1 MVNYNS
7 TQSVHKR
14 VIWTVPRPQFPQ
26 QTSHTYQRSICLCP
40 RAAMCPSFF
49 PLWKD
54 DWSQRHGGAEGTD
67 RQTDRGTERGS
78 GGGVGGG
85 GCGVKPQ
92 FLYVVWLQFGK
103 SRHSP
108 VHWGGK
114 PDEYVLECCL
124 DWALFFFSLSL
135 FLFFFAPNLLHKAA
149 GKSILVCLRFPSS
162 LINPV

>member
-78 GGGVGGG
+78 GGGVGGWG
-85 GCGVKPQ
+85 G
-92 FLYVVWLQFGK
+92 VVEWNHSFYMLSGFNLVRAVILQFTEVANQM
-103 SRHSP
+103 S
-108 VHWGGK
+108 V
-114 PDEYVLECCL
+114 CL
-124 DWALFFFSLSL
+124 SAVWTELFFFFSLSL
-135 FLFFFAPNLLHKAA
+135 FFFFFCTKPAA
-149 GKSILVCLRFPSS
+149 QSGW
-162 LINPV
+162 